1 MKTNS
6 LKNSITILLLSVTL
20 MAFSQKESKKYS
32 EEFNVNKDVILEIE
46 ASNSEI
52 DVTTWNKNKVLV
64 EAYIEIEGLSKE
76 EAQKY
81 LNNYKFETLG
91 NKSKVKVI
99 SGSNNS
105 FRFGNNDFVIFNNDN
120 FVMPHF
126 EMPDIDIEMPNIDI
140 QMPEMDF
147 DNIFI
152 NLDDLEFDFDKYSK
166 EGKKYFF
173 TWKNDAKE
181 ITIKSKKEWED
192 FKKTKEYKK
201 WKEEMKENKEKLKK
215 ELAKI
220 KVEIGEVDKKAIKI
234 SLEKAKKAIQEIDM
248 EKMKKDL
255 SKVRKDFNKNFKEN
269 YIFDTNSNEFII
281 NDKKVKITKKIK
293 IKVPK
298 GATFELNTRH
308 SKVKLPKGK
317 TSGKVSY
324 GSFKA
329 SDIEGGNLKISYS
342 PVTINSLKETTLSL
356 NNVTDAKIAS
366 LTNSTL
372 TSDSGGLEIL
382 EIFSGTNLKSSF
394 GDVIIKKIDPA
405 LKNFVLTLNQSEATI
420 NLVGFKDKLK
430 IDTQGNRSKIFNYDK
445 LSEKGKG
452 MLLKGSFIITS
463 NSGNLIINAKYSE
476 LDIKQ

>member
-1 MKTNS
+1 
-6 LKNSITILLLSVTL
+6 
-20 MAFSQKESKKYS
+20 
-32 EEFNVNKDVILEIE
+32 
-46 ASNSEI
+46 
-52 DVTTWNKNKVLV
+52 
-64 EAYIEIEGLSKE
+64 
-76 EAQKY
+76 
-81 LNNYKFETLG
+81 
-91 NKSKVKVI
+91 
-99 SGSNNS
+99 
-105 FRFGNNDFVIFNNDN
+105 
-120 FVMPHF
+120 
-126 EMPDIDIEMPNIDI
+126 
-140 QMPEMDF
+140 
-147 DNIFI
+147 
-152 NLDDLEFDFDKYSK
+152 
-166 EGKKYFF
+166 
-173 TWKNDAKE
+173 
-181 ITIKSKKEWED
+181 
-192 FKKTKEYKK
+192 
-201 WKEEMKENKEKLKK
+201 
-215 ELAKI
+215 
-220 KVEIGEVDKKAIKI
+220 
-234 SLEKAKKAIQEIDM
+234 M

-308 SKVKLPKGK
+308 SKVKLPKDK

-342 PVTINSLKETTLSL
+342 PVTINSLKETNLSL

-452 MLLKGSFIITS
+452 MLLKGSFIITT